1 MASDITPTE
10 TMTAYSLI
18 GGIMAGIGGIMLSQ
32 QIKEKR
38 TVPVNSLI
46 IWTGILGV
54 ATIVSVVV
62 ISKASK

>member
-1 MASDITPTE
+1 MTSDITPTE

-32 QIKEKR
+32 QIKEKQA
-38 TVPVNSLI
+38 VPVGSLI
-46 IWTGILGV
+46 LWTGILGV
-54 ATIVSVVV
+54 ATIASVIV

>member
-1 MASDITPTE
+1 MSSDITPTE

-18 GGIMAGIGGIMLSQ
+18 GGIMAGIGGIMLAQ

-38 TVPVNSLI
+38 TVPVSSLI

-54 ATIVSVVV
+54 ATVVSVVV
-62 ISKASK
+62 ISKTSR